1 GQRARVIDSQER
13 AQRALV
19 GTIEASIRAV
29 ERAEEEMEK
38 PVQIELPR
46 FTDDPTSRRWVET
59 KVEVEK
65 QKVVQLTAVPDEID
79 SRVGTAI
86 ATIGSNLPEMGR
98 GVRELAALMPDE
110 RRAGGMLFAS

>member
-1 GQRARVIDSQER
+1 MVRYQLHVICFQGQRARVVDSQER
-13 AQRALV
+13 AQRALI

-29 ERAEEEMEK
+29 EKAEEEMEK

-65 QKVVQLTAVPDEID
+65 QKVQ
-79 SRVGTAI
+79 SFSGSAI
-86 ATIGSNLPEMGR
+86 
-98 GVRELAALMPDE
+98 V
-110 RRAGGMLFAS
+110 

>member
-1 GQRARVIDSQER
+1 MSPCFFQGQRPRVVDSQER
-13 AQRALV
+13 AQRALI

-29 ERAEEEMEK
+29 EAAEEEMEK

-65 QKVVQLTAVPDEID
+65 QKACFLEFFVFGNSGFLI
-79 SRVGTAI
+79 
-86 ATIGSNLPEMGR
+86 
-98 GVRELAALMPDE
+98 
-110 RRAGGMLFAS
+110 